1 MPGGWVDALKT
12 ITEKEVKEDV
22 GLDVVAKRLIAVQD
36 RNKHNLPPYAYNVCK
51 AFVMC
56 EIIGGEFIANNET
69 TGIGYFGLDELPL
82 LAEEKTSK
90 EQIAMCSEPLNAPNW
105 LVVFD

>member
-1 MPGGWVDALKT
+1 MDGCWSLPGGWVDALKT

-69 TGIGYFGLDELPL
+69 TGIGY
-82 LAEEKTSK
+82 
-90 EQIAMCSEPLNAPNW
+90 
-105 LVVFD
+105 VVFD